1 MGTLGL
7 MHNVMCHM
15 HYKTEAQN
23 VTGMLRL
30 MHKVS
35 QALQDL
41 CTKCHRHIIKTDAQF
56 VTGTSRLIKKC
67 YMHNKTE
74 AQSVTC
80 ILRLIHKMSHAL

>member
-1 MGTLGL
+1 MCHRHFKTDAQSVMGTLGL

-35 QALQDL
+35 QALQD
-41 CTKCHRHIIKTDAQF
+41 
-56 VTGTSRLIKKC
+56 
-67 YMHNKTE
+67 
-74 AQSVTC
+74 
-80 ILRLIHKMSHAL
+80 